1 MKTTKLYNVIFPIW
15 LLLFFPPVILI
26 SLVGN
31 YLIDFLVL
39 VICYYLFKLNLVQ
52 DSLKS
57 FYKESIIKVWL
68 FGFLADLI
76 GAVILFITG
85 ITGDMLRLPY
95 EITSAICYDPYSH
108 PVAVLII
115 ILATLV
121 AGFFIFFFNYNITFR
136 KLIKDN
142 ALRLKVSL
150 TLAIITMPWT
160 FFLPTKWFY
169 HGF

>member
-15 LLLFFPPVILI
+15 FLIFFPPVILVTLI
-26 SLVGN
+26 GN
-31 YLIDFLVL
+31 YLIDSLVL
-39 VICYYLFKLNLVQ
+39 VVCYYIFKLNHVQ

-57 FYKESIIKVWL
+57 FYKKSVIKVWL

-85 ITGDMLRLPY
+85 ITGGDRIGIPY
-95 EITSAICYDPYSH
+95 EIISAINYDPFSH

-121 AGFFIFFFNYNITFR
+121 AGFFIFFFNYNITFN
-136 KLIKDN
+136 KIIEEK
-142 ALRLKVSL
+142 ALRFKVSL
-150 TLAIITMPWT
+150 ALAIITMPWT

-169 HGF
+169 